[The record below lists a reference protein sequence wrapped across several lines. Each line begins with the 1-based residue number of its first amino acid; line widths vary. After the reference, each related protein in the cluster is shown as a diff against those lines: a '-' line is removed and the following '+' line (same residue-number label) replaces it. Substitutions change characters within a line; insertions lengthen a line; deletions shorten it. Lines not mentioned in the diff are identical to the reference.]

1 MSLFDYNVK
10 MTKED
15 LNKFNQ
21 SVLENLHNLSTGRDS
36 YKNILFIQTIN
47 LCKELVYLIE
57 NYQFLSTSI
66 VLRSAL
72 ESYLKLIDV
81 VKNGDDGVN
90 RILVSD
96 IAEKEK
102 LLKSGLIDSE
112 VDGKDP
118 SVYLEQFKKEKE
130 KYQKKINNGDKV
142 FKLTSQAN
150 NHSKNMLSAVML
162 YSKYTHSTLSM
173 LQQLYV
179 KDDDK
184 LIFQPCVTDEYK
196 WQYLRTLQKIISELQ
211 DIYNEHMAPIL

>member
-1 MSLFDYNVK
+1 M
-10 MTKED
+10 
-15 LNKFNQ
+15 
-21 SVLENLHNLSTGRDS
+21 
-36 YKNILFIQTIN
+36 
-47 LCKELVYLIE
+47 
-57 NYQFLSTSI
+57 
-66 VLRSAL
+66 RSAL

-150 NHSKNMLSAVML
+150 NHSKNMLSAV
-162 YSKYTHSTLSM
+162 
-173 LQQLYV
+173 
-179 KDDDK
+179 
-184 LIFQPCVTDEYK
+184 IF
-196 WQYLRTLQKIISELQ
+196 
-211 DIYNEHMAPIL
+211 

>member
-1 MSLFDYNVK
+1 MLLFDYHVK

-21 SVLENLHNLSTGRDS
+21 SVLDNLHKLSTGRDN

-47 LCKELVYLIE
+47 LCKELVCLIE

-102 LLKSGLIDSE
+102 LLKSGLINSE
-112 VDGKDP
+112 VDGKAP
-118 SVYLEQFKKEKE
+118 SVYLEQFKKDKE
-130 KYQKKINNGDKV
+130 EYQKKINNGDKV
-142 FKLTSQAN
+142 FKLTNQAN

-184 LIFQPCVTDEYK
+184 LIFQPCITNEYK
-196 WQYLRTLQKIISELQ
+196 WQYLHTLQKIISELQ
-211 DIYNEHMAPIL
+211 VIYNEHMAPIL

>member
-1 MSLFDYNVK
+1 MLLFDDCVK
-10 MTKED
+10 MIKED
-15 LNKFNQ
+15 FNKFNQ
-21 SVLENLHNLSTGRDS
+21 SVLDNLHKLSTGRDN

-102 LLKSGLIDSE
+102 LLKSGLINSE
-112 VDGKDP
+112 VDGN
-118 SVYLEQFKKEKE
+118 V
-130 KYQKKINNGDKV
+130 
-142 FKLTSQAN
+142 
-150 NHSKNMLSAVML
+150 
-162 YSKYTHSTLSM
+162 
-173 LQQLYV
+173 
-179 KDDDK
+179 
-184 LIFQPCVTDEYK
+184 
-196 WQYLRTLQKIISELQ
+196 
-211 DIYNEHMAPIL
+211 

>member
-112 VDGKDP
+112 
-118 SVYLEQFKKEKE
+118 
-130 KYQKKINNGDKV
+130 
-142 FKLTSQAN
+142 
-150 NHSKNMLSAVML
+150 
-162 YSKYTHSTLSM
+162 
-173 LQQLYV
+173 LYV